1 MRTSLDRRQFSF
13 LTSFLTAGVA
23 LGAPLALGPLPASA
37 ASPST
42 DVMLAFDRLYIPP
55 LFLTGSAGKSAD
67 GPARADAALQRLV
80 QAWPALHDQLRAVW
94 PRDAGWRHTLAA
106 VQGHIR
112 KATDLA
118 ARRQWPESHEALEAV
133 RLDLQRARA
142 GRRMDY
148 LLDRY
153 TAFHEPMEH
162 LAAAGATA
170 AATPLDATARA
181 ALEHHYAQARARW
194 RDIETVPIDA
204 RALGLSP
211 AREAQLRKALA
222 DEDAALAALSDALR
236 GRDDAALRQAAAATK
251 PPFVRAYTAFGLPV
265 GEAPRS

>member
-1 MRTSLDRRQFSF
+1 MRTSLDRRQFSL
-13 LTSFLTAGVA
+13 LTLAAT
-23 LGAPLALGPLPASA
+23 LGAPLALGSPAASA
-37 ASPST
+37 ASAPT

-80 QAWPALHDQLRAVW
+80 AAWPALHDQLRAVW
-94 PRDAGWRHTLAA
+94 PQDAGWRRTLAA

-112 KATDLA
+112 KANDLA
-118 ARRQWPESHEALEAV
+118 TRRQWPESHEALEAV
-133 RLDLQRARA
+133 RMDLKRARDA
-142 GRRMDY
+142 RGLDY

-162 LAAAGATA
+162 LAAAGTA
-170 AATPLDATARA
+170 AGTALEGKARA
-181 ALEHHYAQARARW
+181 ALEHHYAEARARW
-194 RDIETVPIDA
+194 RAIETVPIDA
-204 RALGLSP
+204 KALRLSP

-222 DEDAALAALSDALR
+222 DEDAALAALSEALR
-236 GRDDAALRQAAAATK
+236 GRDDAALRKAAAATK

-265 GEAPRS
+265 GEAAQG